1 MATPPGYSV
10 WSRTIAAS
18 SSASYYPMRGFGS
31 FDAAAR
37 FCTAHD
43 ELRDHLRYR
52 HHLNETVSLADQ
64 RRLFRE
70 RWGEVCAV
78 LQAA

>member
-1 MATPPGYSV
+1 
-10 WSRTIAAS
+10 
-18 SSASYYPMRGFGS
+18 MRGFGS

-43 ELRDHLRYR
+43 EFRDHVRPR
-52 HHLNETVSLADQ
+52 TRFNDAVSLADQ
-64 RRLFRE
+64 RRLFQDS
-70 RWGEVCAV
+70 WGEVCAL

>member
-1 MATPPGYSV
+1 MG
-10 WSRTIAAS
+10 
-18 SSASYYPMRGFGS
+18 GFGS

-37 FCTAHD
+37 FCSAYD
-43 ELRDHLRYR
+43 ELRDHLRCR
-52 HHLNETVSLADQ
+52 QHMNETVSLAEQ
-64 RRLFRE
+64 RRLFQD

>member
-1 MATPPGYSV
+1 
-10 WSRTIAAS
+10 
-18 SSASYYPMRGFGS
+18 MRSFGS
-31 FDAAAR
+31 VDSAAR

-52 HHLNETVSLADQ
+52 HHMNETVLSLAEQ
-64 RRLFRE
+64 HRLFQE